1 MNGDAQNQNG
11 IHSIREDA
19 RGEAI
24 SSQHQKSA
32 HEAQREGSD
41 QLSQQITQAITTQP
55 TKKVLPLFLDKI
67 DRVEAQVRELQKE
80 TKIKGMTDQF
90 QFSQELKRVF
100 ITKEEHDQLQADLYR
115 SDALADK
122 RYAEVSN
129 KLAEMLQKQL
139 VGTPGGQ
146 QGYDKF
152 VTDMLEAKLKKLIAW
167 QQEQYENQEQNEN
180 YKQNQSRF
188 LARVA

>member
-1 MNGDAQNQNG
+1 
-11 IHSIREDA
+11 
-19 RGEAI
+19 
-24 SSQHQKSA
+24 
-32 HEAQREGSD
+32 
-41 QLSQQITQAITTQP
+41 
-55 TKKVLPLFLDKI
+55 
-67 DRVEAQVRELQKE
+67 
-80 TKIKGMTDQF
+80 MTDQF